1 MLDSWLSLP
10 AGLLIATTVS
20 IIGIGGGILWMPF
33 FLIVLKLS
41 PDVAV
46 LTSLLIQTAGM
57 GSGTLTFSR
66 KKQIDYRLVL
76 FLLIVTIPGIAFGAY
91 LSHRLNHRN
100 MELVLGIIALA
111 TAILFVS
118 ASHKYGDIGQERAQ
132 LKTARKYGVAA
143 GSLAFVSGLL
153 SVSIGEWLIPIMQ
166 SKLSLRMRVAV
177 ASSIAT
183 IFGNCIIGVLFHL
196 LLGSR
201 AELSVVFWAVPGVI
215 IGGQI
220 GPRIANHIND
230 RFLKE
235 IFIFFLTLVGVHL
248 IYNSF

>member
-1 MLDSWLSLP
+1 MPDSWLSLP

-20 IIGIGGGILWMPF
+20 ILGIGGGILWMPF
-33 FLIVLKLS
+33 FLIVLKMR

-66 KKQIDYRLVL
+66 KKQIDYHLVL
-76 FLLIVTIPGIAFGAY
+76 FLLIVTVPGIAFGAY
-91 LSHRLNHRN
+91 LSHQLNPNN
-100 MELVLGIIALA
+100 MEFVLGIIALA

-118 ASHKYGDIGQERAQ
+118 ASHKYGDLGRERAQ
-132 LKTARKYGVAA
+132 LKTARKYGVAVGA
-143 GSLAFVSGLL
+143 LAAVSGLL
-153 SVSIGEWLIPIMQ
+153 SVSIGEWLIPLMQ

-196 LLGSR
+196 LLGSH
-201 AELSVVFWAVPGVI
+201 AELSVVFWAVPGVL

-220 GPRIANHIND
+220 GPRIANHINE
-230 RFLKE
+230 RILKE
-235 IFIFFLTLVGVHL
+235 VFIFFLTLIGVHL